1 MGISPKF
8 RYGMKK
14 VLLFVKDFELGA
26 KISSTLIDRDFQVE
40 FSDEQTDPSKF
51 TGNIK
56 MAIVDMDEKVF
67 LSVGLV
73 SELNRRGLKVIG
85 TMEQVE
91 NKNQIKLK
99 SVGCDLVLPKKS
111 FVRNLPNII
120 SELIL

>member
-1 MGISPKF
+1 
-8 RYGMKK
+8 MKK

-51 TGNIK
+51 TENIK